1 VTAQNIYDVGGQL
14 IHRRGKVAGFPIMA
28 RSDIFAGGERVGHI
42 EVREDFEPFL
52 WRALALFLLSLGLGV
67 LMYVGIHRLPISALD
82 RTMTELEAT
91 YRQLEDHAETA
102 ALARDEADAA
112 SKAKTDFLANMS
124 HELRT
129 PLNAVLGFS
138 DVMRME
144 MFGKLTTRYR
154 EYADNI
160 HKSGPHLMKILNDIL
175 DLSRIEANKLDV
187 SITLIDLR
195 DVLTSCR
202 QIIQPRVAEA
212 GLTLEVALDD
222 LPLAVHGDA
231 TRLIQVFLNLLSN
244 AMKFTPS
251 GGRIVVST
259 QVDDQEVSV
268 IVRDSGI
275 GMQSSD
281 IPQALERFRQL
292 GTAST
297 RSHSGA
303 GLGLPISKSL
313 VDMHSGTLRIESAP
327 GKGTSVIVALPLA
340 VPQMLRK
347 TA

>member
-1 VTAQNIYDVGGQL
+1 
-14 IHRRGKVAGFPIMA
+14 
-28 RSDIFAGGERVGHI
+28 
-42 EVREDFEPFL
+42 
-52 WRALALFLLSLGLGV
+52 
-67 LMYVGIHRLPISALD
+67 
-82 RTMTELEAT
+82 MTEIEAT

-102 ALARDEADAA
+102 AQARDEADAA

-138 DVMRME
+138 DVMRMK

-160 HKSGPHLMKILNDIL
+160 HKSGTHLMKILNDIL
-175 DLSRIEANKLDV
+175 DLSRIEANKLDI

-195 DVLTSCR
+195 GVLTSCR

-212 GLTLEVALDD
+212 GLSLEVALDD

-268 IVRDSGI
+268 IVRDSGV

-281 IPQALERFRQL
+281 IPQAL
-292 GTAST
+292 
-297 RSHSGA
+297 
-303 GLGLPISKSL
+303 
-313 VDMHSGTLRIESAP
+313 
-327 GKGTSVIVALPLA
+327 
-340 VPQMLRK
+340 
-347 TA
+347 